1 MRSAKK
7 QKNIELREKRQA
19 DEGRYKWTHGFFDSL
34 SKEKKI
40 EVLKEIIDHDSK
52 NPRYSWSSGAIY
64 DPSSQYDDKTVP
76 SAAFNL
82 DGKSVNPKVMLEHLK
97 KSAEQMTQMGD
108 SFFPVIPN
116 TGGGDSALGSGR
128 GVPQWYGAESA
139 FDKLANK
146 VAQGYIKKGKSKE
159 EALEIG
165 RKTAYK
171 IGAKKYGKAGM
182 KRKSMEGRMRRK
194 NAEETMNFE
203 FSNLP
208 GLPVV
213 PNDFGESSALT
224 SGNSVPQWYGAEGSM
239 SDEEVIA
246 ILTEVEKSDRGVYDK
261 YPVEHVRMAMSLVNQ
276 RPSLKAWAQ
285 KTYSAETFE
294 APMPFYPPSKGDVD
308 RVQKAIR
315 SRHQGIRFKG
325 SPTYLTER
333 KDGSNKYHVFQMT
346 NRGGFNGYGRIGHT
360 MSLFG
365 PMSPQQ
371 YQSKLKSKM
380 RKGYRETGF

>member
-1 MRSAKK
+1 
-7 QKNIELREKRQA
+7 
-19 DEGRYKWTHGFFDSL
+19 
-34 SKEKKI
+34 
-40 EVLKEIIDHDSK
+40 
-52 NPRYSWSSGAIY
+52 
-64 DPSSQYDDKTVP
+64 
-76 SAAFNL
+76 
-82 DGKSVNPKVMLEHLK
+82 
-97 KSAEQMTQMGD
+97 
-108 SFFPVIPN
+108 
-116 TGGGDSALGSGR
+116 
-128 GVPQWYGAESA
+128 SA

-171 IGAKKYGKAGM
+171 IGVKKYGKAGM

-194 NAEETMNFE
+194 SAEETMNFE

-213 PNDFGESSALT
+213 ANDFGESSALM
-224 SGNSVPQWYGAEGSM
+224 SGNSVPQWYGAE
-239 SDEEVIA
+239 E
-246 ILTEVEKSDRGVYDK
+246 
-261 YPVEHVRMAMSLVNQ
+261 
-276 RPSLKAWAQ
+276 
-285 KTYSAETFE
+285 FE
-294 APMPFYPPSKGDVD
+294 APMPSYPPSKGDVD

-360 MSLFG
+360 MTLFG

-380 RKGYRETGF
+380 KKGYRETGF